1 MMSHSEQGRKLDV
14 HLLQGKV
21 VKQQQ
26 LLPHVV
32 HLAAHERVLLIDFAE
47 GGAEGEVLH
56 HLPSAYLNKKQNK

>member
-1 MMSHSEQGRKLDV
+1 MMSQTDQGETLDV

-21 VKQQQ
+21 VKQQE

-32 HLAAHERVLLIDFAE
+32 HLAAHERVLLVDFAE

-56 HLPSAYLNKKQNK
+56 HLPRAYLKK